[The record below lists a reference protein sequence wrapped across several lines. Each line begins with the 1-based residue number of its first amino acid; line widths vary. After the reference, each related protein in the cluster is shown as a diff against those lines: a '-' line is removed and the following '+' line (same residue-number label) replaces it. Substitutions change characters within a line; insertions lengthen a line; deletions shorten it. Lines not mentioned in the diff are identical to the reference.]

1 MTVIDVI
8 KTLVEKFEGRP
19 YFGYSGRGMYGTKCV
34 GIVCDYPGEVEDY
47 CDELGFDKPSI
58 DNMGLDYI
66 VYWTNI
72 NFTEE
77 EYNMS
82 EAVEL
87 NEVEELTEQED
98 VFEEEEM
105 EEEEMEEEAVVEEA
119 VEEAVV
125 EEAVVEEAVV
135 EVVLTEKQL
144 ILLNIFKSHPDREW
158 VAADLANETTE
169 LTKRQINGVL
179 ASMKKKGVIVK
190 LVNGQS
196 GWSLTDIGK
205 NS

>member
-19 YFGYSGRGMYGTKCV
+19 YFGYSGRGMYGKKCV

-87 NEVEELTEQED
+87 NEVEELTEQTD

-105 EEEEMEEEAVVEEA
+105 EEEAVAEDVVVEE
-119 VEEAVV
+119 VVV
-125 EEAVVEEAVV
+125 EEEEQEEVSPEPVEQPA
-135 EVVLTEKQL
+135 VVLTEKQL
-144 ILLNIFKSHPDREW
+144 ILMNIFKSDVDREW
-158 VAADLANETTE
+158 IAADLANETTE

-190 LVNGQS
+190 NTD
-196 GWSLTDIGK
+196 GWSITDIGR
-205 NS
+205 SC